1 MTNFNLKFILFSFI
15 VFLSF
20 EFVFAQ
26 NQRTGLAFIRNYSP
40 KEYGQH
46 IQNWAI
52 LQDQRGMMY
61 IGNGNGVMEY
71 DGESF
76 RLIEFPD
83 KATTRSMAIDTSNR
97 VYVGSVGDFGYLEP
111 DSLGR
116 TKYVS
121 LVPETEEKYHNFAD
135 VWDTEYNG
143 EYVLF

>member
-1 MTNFNLKFILFSFI
+1 MTNPYTKF
-15 VFLSF
+15 VFLLYLIIF
-20 EFVFAQ
+20 CGNAVFAQ
-26 NQRTGLAFIRNYSP
+26 NQRTGLSFIRNYSP

-76 RLIEFPD
+76 RLIEFPN
-83 KATTRSMAIDTSNR
+83 KATTRSLAIDTNNR

-111 DSLGR
+111 DSIGR
-116 TKYVS
+116 TTFVS
-121 LVPETEEKYHNFAD
+121 LVPEIEEKYHKFAD

-143 EYVLF
+143 EYVF